1 MDKRTYIALLDRNL
15 VPRRDRSTFEIPAAI
30 ALQMKRMVMETMGP
44 EQLVSMNSDHKQI
57 TPPTPFNHKIS

>member
-30 ALQMKRMVMETMGP
+30 ALKMKRMVMETMGLD
-44 EQLVSMNSDHKQI
+44 QLVSMDPEPKQI
-57 TPPTPFNHKIS
+57 PPPAPLNQ

>member
-30 ALQMKRMVMETMGP
+30 ALQMKRMVEETMGP
-44 EQLVSMNSDHKQI
+44 EQLVPMDPHYKQI
-57 TPPTPFNHKIS
+57 LNY